1 MANYADAT
9 LFVVRHNYTF
19 KKQLAMVQ
27 SIYQDKKLPHL
38 SLVINDVK
46 AQIGYGSYQ
55 GYVNY
60 GYGGYGYGYR
70 SDLEQYFETDKP
82 RRFRRLRRIFSK

>member
-1 MANYADAT
+1 LANYADAT

-19 KKQLAMVQ
+19 KKQLALVDA
-27 SIYQDKKLPHL
+27 IYTEKKLPHM

-46 AQIGYGSYQ
+46 AQIGYGTYQ

-70 SDLEQYFETDKP
+70 SDIEQYFETNKP
-82 RRFRRLRRIFSK
+82 NRFRWIKRIFGR